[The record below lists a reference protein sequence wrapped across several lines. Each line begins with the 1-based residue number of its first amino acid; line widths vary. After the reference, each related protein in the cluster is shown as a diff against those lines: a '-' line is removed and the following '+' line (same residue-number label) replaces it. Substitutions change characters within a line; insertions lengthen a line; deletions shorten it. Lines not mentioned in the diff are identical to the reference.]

1 MRGMR
6 SVVGVSVM
14 GLSLLAIGG
23 LAITSPGASLL
34 TTRIDAM
41 DPAKA
46 QDTAFD
52 VGGSVQRA
60 ARREGHA

>member
-14 GLSLLAIGG
+14 GLSSLAIGG
-23 LAITSPGASLL
+23 LAITSPGANLL
-34 TTRIDAM
+34 ATRIDKI
-41 DPAKA
+41 DPAPA

-52 VGGSVQRA
+52 EGASVQQA